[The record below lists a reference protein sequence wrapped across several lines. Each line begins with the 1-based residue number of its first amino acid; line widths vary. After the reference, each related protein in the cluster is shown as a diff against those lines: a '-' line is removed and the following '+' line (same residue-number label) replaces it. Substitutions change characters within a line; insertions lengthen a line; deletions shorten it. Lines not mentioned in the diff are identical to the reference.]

1 MASFIMSFIPWI
13 LGIRNNTPLDRMD
26 RNLLSQNLRNIKK
39 EIFPGELAEVKFD
52 EPQLRQRRNNRV

>member
-39 EIFPGELAEVKFD
+39 KETFPKQFTLAEMQ
-52 EPQLRQRRNNRV
+52 E